1 MSEGP
6 PFFLLF
12 APVWLEVSPLTTVTL
27 RGRRQ
32 SGIAAAEIGSTRQ
45 REEEAICRWISLL
58 LLPSHSTVFGALP
71 EEAFYHRQNDERTG
85 LQSNTQLEG
94 EQRAGHRSACPLAS
108 TVVAV
113 IHVVIPDELPPPAAP
128 SRSENPFSLIES
140 GWLAIC
146 NGLF

>member
-58 LLPSHSTVFGALP
+58 LPSHSTVFGALP

-85 LQSNTQLEG
+85 LQSNTHNLKESSDQATNLPALLP
-94 EQRAGHRSACPLAS
+94 QPL
-108 TVVAV
+108 
-113 IHVVIPDELPPPAAP
+113 
-128 SRSENPFSLIES
+128 
-140 GWLAIC
+140 WL
-146 NGLF
+146 